1 MTKNQRRIDRD
12 PEPFDEEGAGEIA
25 EDGDPTPDTVF
36 NLTAG
41 ADDEGQRLDAFI
53 VERCPEFSR
62 TRIGADLAAGRVTVG
77 GRLRPKGFRLRPGD
91 QVTFAPAPRPELLA
105 RPQDLPLDIVH
116 RDDHILVVNKAV
128 GMVVHPAP
136 GHPDGTLVN
145 ALLHHLADLS
155 AGGQP
160 LRPGIVHRLD
170 RDTSGLM
177 VIALTEQAHN
187 HLAGQLLDRRLGRT
201 YQALAWGRWPQDR
214 GTLTGDIGRHPRWRQ
229 QMAVVE
235 RGGRPA
241 VTHYEV
247 IEDFGFV
254 QHCRVRL
261 ETGRTHQIRVHFA
274 HNHHPVV
281 GDPVYGDDKRVKG
294 MHGLDRPRAEAMLKR
309 AGRQMLHAAALRLE
323 HPGDGRILEFAAP
336 PPPDLQQVL
345 DELRAGHPA

>member
-1 MTKNQRRIDRD
+1 MTKNPRRNDRESD
-12 PEPFDEEGAGEIA
+12 PCDEEIA
-25 EDGDPTPDTVF
+25 DDGDPTGDPVF
-36 NLTAG
+36 RLTAG
-41 ADDEGQRLDAFI
+41 PDDEGLRLDAFI
-53 VERCPEFSR
+53 VERVPEFSR
-62 TRIGADLAAGRVTVG
+62 TRIHTELEAGRVTVG

-91 QVTFAPAPRPELLA
+91 EIVFAPAARPELQAL
-105 RPQDLPLDIVH
+105 PQDLPLAVVH
-116 RDDHILVVNKAV
+116 RDDHILVLDKAV

-145 ALLHHLADLS
+145 ALLHHLGDLS
-155 AGGQP
+155 CGAHP

-177 VIALTEQAHN
+177 VVALTEQAHH
-187 HLAGQLLDRRLGRT
+187 HLAAQLQDRRLGRT
-201 YQALAWGRWPQDR
+201 YQAIAWGRWPEAR
-214 GTLTGDIGRHPRWRQ
+214 GTLTGDIGRHPRLRQ

-247 IEDFGFV
+247 VEDFGFV

-281 GDPVYGDDKRVKG
+281 GDAVYGDDKRVKG
-294 MHGLDRPRAEAMLKR
+294 MHGLDRPRAEAMLKQ

-336 PPPDLQQVL
+336 PPADMQQVL
-345 DELRAGHPA
+345 DTLRAGHPA